1 MMKVTGQ
8 QHATAAEASD
18 GAAPRRTRGV
28 SKNPDEARRKILESA
43 IRLFGRQGFKTTSTE
58 HIAEAAG
65 YSQATVFFHFQTKG
79 GLLKA
84 CLDEALERAKVL
96 VPIGVHIGTVALMEK
111 LDNVFDDNPTAEFF
125 ARMMLEQSSNDVVR
139 PIYADFHA
147 HIRDM
152 IRDEIV
158 QELGVAAGVA
168 NHAAATI
175 LSMMIGVHAEYRV
188 EHVRF
193 GRADYRSMLLRVT
206 TLLLDSLRRP

>member
-1 MMKVTGQ
+1 MKVTDQ
-8 QHATAAEASD
+8 QDATAAEASD

-96 VPIGVHIGTVALMEK
+96 VPTDVHIGTVALMEK

-125 ARMMLEQSSNDVVR
+125 ARMMLEQSSNDVVQ

-158 QELGVAAGVA
+158 QELDVAVGVAS
-168 NHAAATI
+168 HAAATI

-193 GRADYRSMLLRVT
+193 DRSDYRAMLLKVT
-206 TLLLDSLRRP
+206 KLTLAALRQP

>member
-1 MMKVTGQ
+1 MKVTGQ
-8 QHATAAEASD
+8 QDATAAEASD
-18 GAAPRRTRGV
+18 GTAPRRTRGV

-96 VPIGVHIGTVALMEK
+96 VPTGVHIGTSALMEK

-158 QELGVAAGVA
+158 EELAVAADAA
-168 NHAAATI
+168 NHAAAAI
-175 LSMMIGVHAEYRV
+175 LSMMIGVHAEHRV

-193 GRADYRSMLLRVT
+193 DRSDYRAMLLKVT
-206 TLLLDSLRRP
+206 KLILEALRQP

>member
-1 MMKVTGQ
+1 MKVTGQ
-8 QHATAAEASD
+8 QDAKAAEGSD
-18 GAAPRRTRGV
+18 GAAPHRTRGV
-28 SKNPDEARRKILESA
+28 SKNPEAARRKILESA

-96 VPIGVHIGTVALMEK
+96 VPTGVHIGTEALMEK

-125 ARMMLEQSSNDVVR
+125 ARMMLEQSSNDIVR

-158 QELGVAAGVA
+158 DELAVAADAA
-168 NHAAATI
+168 NHAAAAI

-193 GRADYRSMLLRVT
+193 DRSDYRAMLLKVT
-206 TLLLDSLRRP
+206 KLTLEALRQS

>member
-1 MMKVTGQ
+1 MKVTGQ
-8 QHATAAEASD
+8 QDAKAAEGSD

-28 SKNPDEARRKILESA
+28 SKNPEAARRKILESA

-96 VPIGVHIGTVALMEK
+96 VPTGVHIGTVALMEK

-125 ARMMLEQSSNDVVR
+125 ARMMLEQSSNQLVR
-139 PIYADFHA
+139 PIYAEFHA
-147 HIRDM
+147 HIREM
-152 IRDEIV
+152 IRDEIIADS
-158 QELGVAAGVA
+158 GVSAEKATQT
-168 NHAAATI
+168 AAAL

-188 EHVRF
+188 ENAKFR
-193 GRADYRSMLLRVT
+193 RTDYTAMLIKVAF
-206 TLLLDSLRRP
+206 LLLADLRRP

>member
-1 MMKVTGQ
+1 MKVTDQ
-8 QHATAAEASD
+8 QDATAAEASD

-65 YSQATVFFHFQTKG
+65 YSQATVFFHFQTKS

-84 CLDEALERAKVL
+84 CLDEALERAKIL
-96 VPIGVHIGTVALMEK
+96 VPTGVHIGTVALMEK

-125 ARMMLEQSSNDVVR
+125 ARMMLEQSSNDVVQ

-158 QELGVAAGVA
+158 QELDVALGIA
-168 NHAAATI
+168 NDAAATI

-193 GRADYRSMLLRVT
+193 SRSDYSAMLLRVT
-206 TLLLDSLRRP
+206 TLLLESLNRQ

>member
-1 MMKVTGQ
+1 MKVTARQ
-8 QHATAAEASD
+8 DSKVTEASD

-28 SKNPDEARRKILESA
+28 SKNPEEARRKILEAA
-43 IRLFGRQGFKTTSTE
+43 IRLFGRQGFKATSTE

-65 YSQATVFFHFQTKG
+65 YSQATVFFHFQTKS

-84 CLDEALERAKVL
+84 CLDEALEKAKVL
-96 VPIGVHIGTVALMEK
+96 VPTGVHVGTLALMEK

-158 QELGVAAGVA
+158 EELGVAVEMA
-168 NHAAATI
+168 NHTAATI

-193 GRADYRSMLLRVT
+193 DRSDYRTMLMTVT
-206 TLLLDSLRRP
+206 RLTLEALRRP